1 MPQPERQHRDT
12 IFPELAEILSH
23 NSFPGNQRLL
33 RLAAPECAAHAEPGN
48 FVHLQCHPLRP
59 LRRPL
64 SIMRVS
70 PQAGWIEILYQVVGE
85 GTALLAQRKPGE
97 QINLLGPIGRPFRLH
112 AERPRPLLIGGGI
125 GMPPMIFLAEKL
137 RGNGALQP
145 LAVFGSEV
153 PFPFRPARSAL
164 PVAGLPAETNAC
176 MPLLEEWGIASR
188 LASLRQL
195 DGGFHGFVT
204 ELARVWLDA
213 LTEKERKEVEIFAC
227 GPHPM
232 LEAAA
237 ALAHT
242 FGLPC
247 QVSLEEF
254 MACGIGGCAGCVVP
268 VTEKTGTVMRRV
280 CVDGP
285 VFDAAQ
291 IFPM

>member
-1 MPQPERQHRDT
+1 MPQPESQHRDT
-12 IFPELAEILSH
+12 IFPEPAEILRH
-23 NSFPGNQRLL
+23 DSFAGNQRLL
-33 RLAAPECAAHAEPGN
+33 RLAAPECAAHAQPGN
-48 FVHLQCHPLRP
+48 FVHLQCHPSRP

-64 SIMRVS
+64 SLMRVS
-70 PQAGWIEILYQVVGE
+70 PQEGWIEILYQVVGE

-97 QINLLGPIGRPFRLH
+97 QIHLLGPIGRPFRLH

-125 GMPPMIFLAEKL
+125 GMPPMIFLAEHL
-137 RGNGALQP
+137 RGNDAFQP
-145 LAVFGSEV
+145 LALLGSEV
-153 PFPFRPARSAL
+153 PFPFQPTLSAL
-164 PVAGLPAETNAC
+164 PVTGLSAETAAA
-176 MPLLEEWGIASR
+176 MPLLEEWGIPSR

-195 DGGFHGFVT
+195 DGVFQGFVT

-213 LTEKERKEVEIFAC
+213 LTEKERKEVEVFAC

-232 LEAAA
+232 LAATA

-254 MACGIGGCAGCVVP
+254 MACGVGGCAGCVVP
-268 VTEKTGTVMRRV
+268 VSEKTGTVMRRV

-285 VFDAAQ
+285 VFEAAQ